1 MKRFLMFLVIA
12 IAVVSLGLTIYYFST
27 DNEVIYIKSSYL
39 VVNTGDTIQTEGEN
53 GLLDF
58 KNKSEYTTLSYGIEQ
73 NETVLSY
80 NEEGYYKAENGGESK
95 IVITTNNRSY
105 SRLVIDVLVGSENF
119 PYIVKTEED
128 LRNIGKVDPNENDT
142 IAANEYSYKLGND
155 IELTQPWT
163 PIGTFAGTFDGNH
176 FTISNMQ
183 ITEESLSGNTASPAV
198 VLASGSSTTRAAFIS
213 ILEETGVVKNLFLS
227 NLNINVEANYM
238 GSFVA
243 TNYGLV
249 QTSEADGTLINN
261 YSGATTYTGGIVGQ
275 NIYNSQKAKIDRCGF
290 AGTIESKG
298 TQQIVGGVIGQ
309 NTSGMVSESYFRG
322 IIKNNESFFGGVVGH
337 NKGVGTATA
346 NVYDCYCY
354 LTSND
359 SKTNTLKIGGV
370 AYKNEDDSTQENDLK
385 ENMVTGCYFGG
396 ATGTDLSE
404 LNEVNTG
411 KNFASKANDFLSTAD
426 FKKQS
431 SFLTTKAN
439 DGNNRTWNFNTV
451 WELPSSSA
459 YPILNVFSSV
469 GSSYIIDVSG
479 IETDDEITT
488 AQELYDFLAGKS
500 SMTKDTYKITKDID
514 LNPKNADGFY
524 WGGEGHPI
532 PESFNKQLINGTT
545 IDNNGTPSDTSD
557 DFERPCKIKNLV
569 IKNAVK
575 GDNVGLVKTLAEGAV
590 FSGIIIENV
599 TIEGLDGNYVGVLA
613 GVSDGASIY
622 NVTVQNVTVNING
635 TSFGTMVGRAED
647 VDGYGIKNV
656 TAKFVDTSSKYF
668 VYAGGIV
675 GINLSTVTAENKSD
689 DYNYIYDINLIA
701 NFVGGVAGA
710 NGGNISYT
718 TAYDIQFNKT
728 KAAASNK
735 TVYSG
740 DYNVF
745 IGGIAGTNEYTE
757 LSKTSK
763 GTVADTYTNLIV
775 TAETGSNYGVYI
787 GGVIGFNSNYI
798 VRSYVTKTRINVI
811 GSQAVIAGGVVGY
824 NTGRIA
830 NCVVDE
836 DCSITT
842 SIVASLGADKAS
854 DKYILNTANCS
865 VVGGLVG
872 YDALTSNSTYSIY
885 ESLTYMNTIK
895 GYYAG
900 GISGISFGKAERSYC
915 GKATAVPKITGYLCG
930 GISAVVAGG
939 FVKNCYT
946 ICSLSTTS
954 YSGKYSNVL
963 SVVTMDVSA
972 AGGLAVLVLNKDT
985 VVESCY
991 AVASFSGNGVS
1002 YGSSADLTGYVCG
1015 KVNKCAYQNAG
1026 SIKTSYGTQI
1036 SQSNMKGADKYHQ
1049 FTDAVCKN
1057 INDFNIWDLTDDVR
1071 HYPTLVGVSVED
1083 MYENIPVFH

>member
-12 IAVVSLGLTIYYFST
+12 IAVVSLGLTIYYFSA

-73 NETVLSY
+73 SETVLSY

-105 SRLVIDVLVGSENF
+105 SRLVIDVLVCDGSENF

-128 LRNIGKVDPNENDT
+128 LKKIGKEDPNENDT
-142 IAANEYSYKLGND
+142 LEANEYSYKLGND

-183 ITEESLSGNTASPAV
+183 ITEDSINGNSAAQAV
-198 VLASGSSTTRAAFIS
+198 VLASGSDTTRAAFIS

-227 NLNINVEANYM
+227 NVNINVAANYM
-238 GSFVA
+238 GSFVG
-243 TNYGLV
+243 TNYGLI
-249 QTSEADGTLINN
+249 QTSEADGTLINT
-261 YSGATTYTGGIVGQ
+261 YSGSTTYTGGIAGQ
-275 NIYNSQKAKIDRCGF
+275 NLYDGKKAKIDRCGF

-298 TQQIVGGVIGQ
+298 TQQVVGGVIGQ
-309 NTSGMVSESYFRG
+309 NTSGMISESYFRG
-322 IIKNNESFFGGVVGH
+322 IVKNNESFFGGVVGY
-337 NKGVGTATA
+337 NKGTSDATA
-346 NVYDCYCY
+346 DVYDCYCY
-354 LTSND
+354 LTEND
-359 SKTNTLKIGGV
+359 AKTIKTKIGGV
-370 AYKNEDDSTQENDLK
+370 VYNNENASQ
-385 ENMVTGCYFGG
+385 ENMVTGCYYGG
-396 ATGTDLSE
+396 ATGTDLSDV
-404 LNEVNTG
+404 NEVNKG
-411 KNFASKANDFLSTAD
+411 DNFVSKANGFLSTAN
-426 FKKQS
+426 FKKQT

-488 AQELYDFLAGKS
+488 AQELYDFMSGKS
-500 SMTKDTYKITKDID
+500 SMAKDTYKITKDID
-514 LNPKNADGFY
+514 LNPKNSGGFY
-524 WGGEGHPI
+524 WGDASHPI
-532 PESFNKQLINGTT
+532 PESFKKELINGTT

-557 DFERPCKIKNLV
+557 DFERPCKILNLV
-569 IKNAVK
+569 IKNTTD
-575 GDNVGLVKTLAEGAV
+575 GDNVGMVKTLAEGAV
-590 FSGIIIENV
+590 ISGVVIDNV
-599 TIEGLDGNYVGVLA
+599 TIEGEDGNYVGVL
-613 GVSDGASIY
+613 GGISDGANIY

-635 TSFGTMVGRAED
+635 TAFGTIVGRAED

-656 TAKFVDTSSKYF
+656 TVKFVDSTSKHF
-668 VYAGGIV
+668 VYAGGVV
-675 GINLSTVTAENKSD
+675 GINLSTVTATNKAE
-689 DYNYIYDINLIA
+689 DYNYIYDVDVLA

-710 NGGNISYT
+710 NGGDISYT
-718 TAYDIQFNKT
+718 TAYDIQFNKLRG
-728 KAAASNK
+728 AAANN
-735 TVYSG
+735 TVYNG

-763 GTVADTYTNLIV
+763 GTIVDIYTNLDV
-775 TAETGSNYGVYI
+775 TAETGPNYAIYI
-787 GGVIGFNSNYI
+787 GGVVGFNSNYV
-798 VRSYVTKTRINVI
+798 VRAYVTKTTIDVE
-811 GSQAVIAGGVVGY
+811 GSQTVVAGGIAGY

-830 NCVVDE
+830 NSVVDE

-842 SIVASLGADKAS
+842 SIVASLGADKTS
-854 DKYILNTANCS
+854 DKYVLNTANCS

-885 ESLTYMNTIK
+885 ECLTYMNTIK

-900 GISGISFGKAERSYC
+900 GISGISFGKVERSYC
-915 GKATAVPKITGYLCG
+915 GKTTHIPKINGFLAG

-946 ICSLSTTS
+946 ICSIATTS
-954 YSGKYSNVL
+954 YSGKYSSVL

-972 AGGLAVLVLNKDT
+972 AGGLAVLVLNENT
-985 VVESCY
+985 VVEGCY
-991 AVASFSGNGVS
+991 AVATFSGNGVS

-1015 KVNKCAYQNAG
+1015 KINKCAYQNAG

-1049 FTDAVCKN
+1049 FTSAVCKN
-1057 INDFNIWDLTDDVR
+1057 NNDFLIWDLTDDVR